1 MNFYKFLIII
11 LFLIYLYNR
20 LDKGPYISQSGTY
33 WKINIQN
40 NQFDKQSLIIKKGDI
55 VEFINK
61 DQIRHTIKTNNM
73 NVVNS
78 PILFQN
84 DTWQYQGKNDNDII
98 FESSL
103 YSNMNKI
110 VIKTQNDNTGKSL
123 KNQMKNNI
131 NEIKGKIGDKIK
143 DKKDNLIKKLQNIL
157 K

>member
-11 LFLIYLYNR
+11 IFLIYLYNR
-20 LDKGPYISQSGTY
+20 LNKGPYISQSGKY
-33 WKINIQN
+33 WKIIIYN
-40 NQFDKQSLIIKKGDI
+40 NNFDKKLLNIKKGDI

-73 NVVNS
+73 SIQNS

-84 DTWQYQGKNDNDII
+84 DTWEFKLETDNDVI

-103 YSNMNKI
+103 YNNMNKI
-110 VIKTQNDNTGKSL
+110 IIRSTNDNNNKSSKKEL
-123 KNQMKNNI
+123 KKNI
-131 NEIKGKIGDKIK
+131 NGIKQKIGGHIK
-143 DKKDNLIKKLQNIL
+143 ENKDSLINKLRVIL

>member
-11 LFLIYLYNR
+11 IFLIYLYNR
-20 LDKGPYISQSGTY
+20 LNQGPYISQSGKY
-33 WKINIQN
+33 WEVIIQN
-40 NQFDKQSLIIKKGDI
+40 HNFDKSSLNINKGDV
-55 VEFINK
+55 VEFINQ

-73 NVVNS
+73 NIQNS

-84 DTWQYQGKNDNDII
+84 DTWQFKLETDNDVI

-110 VIKTQNDNTGKSL
+110 TIKSQSDNKKSSKSEL
-123 KNQMKNNI
+123 KTNIKEIKEKIGEKI
-131 NEIKGKIGDKIK
+131 NEN
-143 DKKDNLIKKLQNIL
+143 KKNLINKLRNIL

>member
-40 NQFDKQSLIIKKGDI
+40 NQFDKPSLIIKKGDI

>member
-11 LFLIYLYNR
+11 IFLIYLYNR
-20 LDKGPYISQSGTY
+20 LNKGPYISQSGKY
-33 WKINIQN
+33 WKIIIYN
-40 NQFDKQSLIIKKGDI
+40 NNFDKKLLNIKKGDI

-73 NVVNS
+73 SIQNS

-84 DTWQYQGKNDNDII
+84 DTWQFKLETDNDVI

-110 VIKTQNDNTGKSL
+110 TIKGQSDIKKTSKSEL
-123 KNQMKNNI
+123 KINIKEIKEKIGEKI
-131 NEIKGKIGDKIK
+131 NE
-143 DKKDNLIKKLQNIL
+143 KKKNLINKLRNIL